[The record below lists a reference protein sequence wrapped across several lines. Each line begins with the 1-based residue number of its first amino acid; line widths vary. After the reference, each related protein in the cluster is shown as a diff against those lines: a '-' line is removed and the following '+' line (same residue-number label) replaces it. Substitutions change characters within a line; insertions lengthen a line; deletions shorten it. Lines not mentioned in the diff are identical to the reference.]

1 MVRGQDYD
9 TMNYIMLLQ
18 YFALF
23 FTLSYDMMS
32 SSIVTLLGQVGFQV
46 IQIIMYRQDRGV
58 AGIYLLINLP
68 ILIFALCTLQIC
80 ITWAGFMFADAEIL
94 RNGNE

>member
-1 MVRGQDYD
+1 
-9 TMNYIMLLQ
+9 
-18 YFALF
+18 
-23 FTLSYDMMS
+23 MMS
-32 SSIVTLLGQVGFQV
+32 SSIVTFVGQVGFQA
-46 IQIIMYRQDRGV
+46 IQIVMYKQDTGAVGV
-58 AGIYLLINLP
+58 SFLINLP